1 MKDTREWW
9 LRIGLSTAMLLLGGL
24 LILTLVH
31 PNPPAA
37 AAQAAAPAPQA
48 QFGSG
53 RSITVVGEGQ
63 VKIQPDMAQINIGIE
78 VISDTVK
85 GASKLGADTMAAV
98 MAALKDQGVADK
110 DMQTS
115 GYSVWVERPYTPEG
129 QAQDKAPIYHVSN
142 SVSVTILAL
151 DKVGSILDAAIEAG
165 ANNIYGV
172 TFSLVDPTP
181 LMAQAREKAV
191 ADAKAKA
198 QDLAKLNDVTLGDVV
213 SVSEVIGSG
222 TSGGYYPGFGRLP
235 VAAQGM
241 GGGGGGPI
249 SPGELQMTSQL
260 QVTYAIEQVTE
271 REE

>member
-1 MKDTREWW
+1 MKDTRAWW
-9 LRIGLSTAMLLLGGL
+9 FRIGLSAAMLLLGGA
-24 LILTLVH
+24 LILTLAH
-31 PNPPAA
+31 PNPPTA
-37 AAQAAAPAPQA
+37 AAQAEAPAPQA
-48 QFGSG
+48 QVGSE

-63 VKIQPDMAQINIGIE
+63 VKIQPDMAQVNIGIE

-85 GASKLGADTMAAV
+85 GASSLGADTMAAV
-98 MAALKDQGVADK
+98 MTALKEQGVADK

-115 GYSVWVERPYTPEG
+115 GYSVWVERPYGPDG
-129 QAQDKAPIYHVSN
+129 PAPDRAPIYHVSN
-142 SVSVTILAL
+142 SVSVTIRDL
-151 DKVGSILDAAIEAG
+151 DKVGSVLDAAIEAG

-191 ADAKAKA
+191 ADAQAKA
-198 QDLAKLNDVTLGDVV
+198 QDLAELNGVNLGDVV

-222 TSGGYYPGFGRLP
+222 TSGGYYPGFGRLA

-249 SPGELQMTSQL
+249 SPGELQMISQL
-260 QVTYAIEQVTE
+260 QITYAIQQIAE